1 MSDLTNKL
9 IIGTAQF
16 KKGYG
21 ITNINKRINNKE
33 IKKIFTL
40 INENNIKYFD
50 TAPFYGNSEKILGEY
65 INQKE
70 IVTKIPDIKE
80 KIISKK
86 SILETKKVLF
96 QSIKNLKIN
105 NLYGVL
111 LHSSFDLLK
120 PGKKYL
126 IDFLRGIKKDKITK
140 KVGVSI
146 YEKKNFYDIQKFF
159 SPDIIQL
166 PLNIID
172 RRLITN
178 NFLKKI
184 KDKKIEIHAR
194 SVFLQG
200 ILLENPKN
208 FPPFFQ
214 KFKIDFV
221 NLRNEIKKNKISLL
235 KAYLTF
241 VLTIKEIDKIVI
253 GIASSK
259 QLGQILK
266 IFNSKKI
273 EKIDIDVP
281 VISNKTLLDPR
292 LWK

>member
-146 YEKKNFYDIQKFF
+146 YEKQNFYDIQRFF

-200 ILLENPKN
+200 VLLENPKN

-214 KFKIDFV
+214 QFKSDFLH
-221 NLRNEIKKNKISLL
+221 LRNEIKKNKISLL
-235 KAYLTF
+235 KAYLAF

-259 QLGQILK
+259 QLKQILK
-266 IFNSKKI
+266 IFNLKKI
-273 EKIDIDVP
+273 EKIDIDIS

>member
-1 MSDLTNKL
+1 MSNLTNKL

-40 INENNIKYFD
+40 INKNNMKYFD

-86 SILETKKVLF
+86 SILETKKILF

-146 YEKKNFYDIQKFF
+146 YEKKDFYDIQKFF

-200 ILLENPKN
+200 VLLENPKN

-214 KFKIDFV
+214 QFKSDFLH
-221 NLRNEIKKNKISLL
+221 LRNEIKKNKISLL
-235 KAYLTF
+235 KAYLAF

-253 GIASSK
+253 GIALSK
-259 QLGQILK
+259 QLKQILK
-266 IFNSKKI
+266 IFNLKKI
-273 EKIDIDVP
+273 EKIDIDIP

>member
-1 MSDLTNKL
+1 MNDLTNKL

-146 YEKKNFYDIQKFF
+146 YEKQNFYDIQRFF
-159 SPDIIQL
+159 FPDIIQL

-221 NLRNEIKKNKISLL
+221 HLRNEIKKNKMSLL

>member
-200 ILLENPKN
+200 VLLENPKN

-214 KFKIDFV
+214 QFKSDFLH
-221 NLRNEIKKNKISLL
+221 LRNEIKKNKISLL
-235 KAYLTF
+235 KAYLAF

-259 QLGQILK
+259 QLKQILK
-266 IFNSKKI
+266 VFNLKKI

>member
-65 INQKE
+65 VNKKE

-86 SILETKKVLF
+86 SILETKKILF

-146 YEKKNFYDIQKFF
+146 YEKQNFYDIQRFF
-159 SPDIIQL
+159 FPDIIQL
-166 PLNIID
+166 HLNIID

-200 ILLENPKN
+200 VLLENPKN
-208 FPPFFQ
+208 FSPFFQ
-214 KFKIDFV
+214 QFKSDFLH
-221 NLRNEIKKNKISLL
+221 LRNEIKKNKISLL
-235 KAYLTF
+235 KAYLAF

-259 QLGQILK
+259 QLKQILK
-266 IFNSKKI
+266 VFNLKKI

>member
-86 SILETKKVLF
+86 SILETKKILF

-146 YEKKNFYDIQKFF
+146 YEKKNFF
-159 SPDIIQL
+159 
-166 PLNIID
+166 
-172 RRLITN
+172 
-178 NFLKKI
+178 
-184 KDKKIEIHAR
+184 
-194 SVFLQG
+194 
-200 ILLENPKN
+200 
-208 FPPFFQ
+208 
-214 KFKIDFV
+214 
-221 NLRNEIKKNKISLL
+221 
-235 KAYLTF
+235 
-241 VLTIKEIDKIVI
+241 
-253 GIASSK
+253 
-259 QLGQILK
+259 
-266 IFNSKKI
+266 SKKSYFSI
-273 EKIDIDVP
+273 
-281 VISNKTLLDPR
+281 
-292 LWK
+292 

>member
-1 MSDLTNKL
+1 MSNLTNKL

-40 INENNIKYFD
+40 INKNNIKYFD

-86 SILETKKVLF
+86 SILETKKILF

-146 YEKKNFYDIQKFF
+146 YEKKDFYDIQKFF

-194 SVFLQG
+194 SVCLQG
-200 ILLENPKN
+200 VLLENPKN

-214 KFKIDFV
+214 KFKSDFL

-235 KAYLTF
+235 KAYLAF

-253 GIASSK
+253 GIALSK
-259 QLGQILK
+259 QLKQILK
-266 IFNSKKI
+266 IFNLKKI
-273 EKIDIDVP
+273 EKIDIDIP

>member
-1 MSDLTNKL
+1 MSNLTNKL

-40 INENNIKYFD
+40 INKNNIKYFD

-86 SILETKKVLF
+86 SILETKKILF

-146 YEKKNFYDIQKFF
+146 YEKKDFYDIQKFF

-200 ILLENPKN
+200 VLLENPKN

-214 KFKIDFV
+214 QFKSDFLH
-221 NLRNEIKKNKISLL
+221 LRNEIKKNKISLL
-235 KAYLTF
+235 KAYLAF

-253 GIASSK
+253 GIALSK
-259 QLGQILK
+259 QLKQILK
-266 IFNSKKI
+266 IFNLKKI
-273 EKIDIDVP
+273 EKIDIDIP

>member
-1 MSDLTNKL
+1 MNDLTNKL